1 MNRVWTDLK
10 KRHATETINFEK
22 KEMLALTKKK
32 KKNRKNKNSAKYVN
46 YNSML
51 STRMEIFVRFR
62 ITVIIQESSG
72 VAPLVYII

>member
-1 MNRVWTDLK
+1 
-10 KRHATETINFEK
+10 
-22 KEMLALTKKK
+22 MLALTKKK
-32 KKNRKNKNSAKYVN
+32 KKNRKNKNSVKYVN
-46 YNSML
+46 YNSMS

>member
-1 MNRVWTDLK
+1 
-10 KRHATETINFEK
+10 
-22 KEMLALTKKK
+22 MLALTKKK
-32 KKNRKNKNSAKYVN
+32 KKNRKNKNSVKYVN